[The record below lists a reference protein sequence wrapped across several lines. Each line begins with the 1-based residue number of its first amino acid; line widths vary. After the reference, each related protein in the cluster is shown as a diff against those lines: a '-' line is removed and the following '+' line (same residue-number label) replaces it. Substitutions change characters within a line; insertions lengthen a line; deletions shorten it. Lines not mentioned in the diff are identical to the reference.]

1 MRNLVKSVSMR
12 QACALAG
19 LSPSVFSYRP
29 VKHTRQLN
37 TASVELV
44 RHVIEDRPFYG
55 SMRVAAAIRR
65 QGVRMNRKAVQR
77 IMSAMGWTLPV
88 RKRER
93 AFVVVNYLLQLVIFT

>member
-1 MRNLVKSVSMR
+1 MRNLMKSMSMR
-12 QACALAG
+12 QACALTG

-29 VKHTRQLN
+29 VKNTRQLN

-44 RHVIEDRPFYG
+44 RRVIEDRPFYG
-55 SMRVAAAIRR
+55 SRRVAAAIRR
-65 QGVRMNRKAVQR
+65 QGVKMNRKAVQR

>member
-1 MRNLVKSVSMR
+1 MN
-12 QACALAG
+12 
-19 LSPSVFSYRP
+19 YRP
-29 VKHTRQLN
+29 VKHTRQPN